1 MRDPLFRA
9 GAVGPAGSRT
19 GEEGRLAGRPGTGPR
34 PESGAAPAL
43 PRAGHAAAGTATA
56 APEAPPVRLGYI
68 DYLNCLPVY
77 FGIERG
83 AVELEVA
90 VQKGPPSVLNRAFL
104 EGRLDVTPISSIEY
118 ARHAADCVIMPGLSI
133 SADGRVASILL
144 FHRRPLE
151 ELDGRPVAL
160 TTASA
165 TSVVLTRIILEL
177 RYGVRPVYRRAE
189 PDLEAMLA
197 EHDAALLIGDDALLA
212 AVRHPEIPHADLGAE
227 WKAFTGHP
235 MVYALWVARRELAE
249 ADPAALRRITRVFH
263 ASQEYAWDRRPD
275 MVAEAVAR
283 RGLPPAV
290 VDDYFDL
297 IRHEFG
303 PRYRRGLVAYYE
315 HARRLGELDAVP
327 PLRVWGED

>member
-1 MRDPLFRA
+1 MGDQRFSA
-9 GAVGPAGSRT
+9 GSGLPAGRRT
-19 GEEGRLAGRPGTGPR
+19 G
-34 PESGAAPAL
+34 
-43 PRAGHAAAGTATA
+43 TA

-77 FGIERG
+77 FGIEQG
-83 AVELEVA
+83 AVELDVTVE
-90 VQKGPPSVLNRAFL
+90 KGPPSVLNRAFL

-118 ARHAADCVIMPGLSI
+118 ARHAEDCVIVPGLSI
-133 SADGRVASILL
+133 STDGRVASILL

-160 TTASA
+160 TAASA

-177 RYGVRPVYRRAE
+177 RYGVRPQYRITP

-212 AVRHPEIPHADLGAE
+212 AARRPEIPHVDLGAE
-227 WKAFTGHP
+227 WKALTGHP
-235 MVYALWVARRELAE
+235 MVYALWVARRELAD
-249 ADPAALRRITRVFH
+249 ADTAALRRLTRVLH
-263 ASQEYAWDRRPD
+263 ASQEYAWDHRPA

-303 PRYRRGLVAYYE
+303 PRYRRGLVAFYE
-315 HARRLGELDAVP
+315 HARRVGELEAVP
-327 PLRVWGED
+327 PLHVWGED

>member
-1 MRDPLFRA
+1 MGDQRFR
-9 GAVGPAGSRT
+9 T
-19 GEEGRLAGRPGTGPR
+19 
-34 PESGAAPAL
+34 GAAPQD
-43 PRAGHAAAGTATA
+43 AGGAAAGAPQAGRTGTA

-77 FGIERG
+77 FGIEQG
-83 AVELEVA
+83 AVDLDVT
-90 VQKGPPSVLNRAFL
+90 VQKGPPSQLNRAFL
-104 EGRLDVTPISSIEY
+104 EGWLDVTPISSIEY
-118 ARHAADCVIMPGLSI
+118 ARHAADCVIIPGLSI

-144 FHRRPLE
+144 FHRRPLA

-160 TTASA
+160 TASSA

-177 RYGVRPVYRRAE
+177 RYGVRPEYRVAP

-212 AVRHPEIPHADLGAE
+212 AHAHPEIPHVDLGTE

-249 ADPAALRRITRVFH
+249 TDPAALRRVTRVFH
-263 ASQEYAWDRRPD
+263 ASQEYSWDHRAA

-283 RGLPPAV
+283 RRLPPDV

-303 PRYRRGLVAYYE
+303 PRYRRGLVAFYE
-315 HARRLGELDAVP
+315 HARRVGELDAVP
-327 PLRVWGED
+327 PLNVWGED

>member
-1 MRDPLFRA
+1 MGDPFRKT
-9 GAVGPAGSRT
+9 VTPA
-19 GEEGRLAGRPGTGPR
+19 RPGTPTAPGDGAASATGATRTVPAA
-34 PESGAAPAL
+34 PSAPGVAVAAPA
-43 PRAGHAAAGTATA
+43 PAIRIGC
-56 APEAPPVRLGYI
+56 I

-77 FGIERG
+77 FGIEQG
-83 AVELEVA
+83 AVRLDVTVE
-90 VQKGPPSVLNRAFL
+90 KGPPAVLNRAFL
-104 EGRLDVTPISSIEY
+104 HGRLDVTPISSIEY
-118 ARHAADCVIMPGLSI
+118 ARHAGECVIIPGLAI

-160 TTASA
+160 TAASA

-177 RYGVRPVYRRAE
+177 RYGVRPVYRVVP

-212 AVRHPEIPHADLGAE
+212 AHTHPEIPHVDLGVE

-249 ADPAALRRITRVFH
+249 ADPAALRLVTRVFH
-263 ASQEYAWDRRPD
+263 ASQEYSWDHRPE
-275 MVAEAVAR
+275 MVAEGVAR
-283 RGLPPAV
+283 RGLPPEV

-303 PRYRRGLVAYYE
+303 PRYRRGLVAFYE
-315 HARRLGELDAVP
+315 RARRLGELGEVP

>member
-1 MRDPLFRA
+1 MGDQLFAA
-9 GAVGPAGSRT
+9 GDAVPAGRLP
-19 GEEGRLAGRPGTGPR
+19 GRKA
-34 PESGAAPAL
+34 
-43 PRAGHAAAGTATA
+43 ATA
-56 APEAPPVRLGYI
+56 APEAPPIRLGYI

-77 FGIERG
+77 FGIEQG
-83 AVELEVA
+83 AVELDVT
-90 VQKGPPSVLNRAFL
+90 VQKGPPSALNRAFR
-104 EGRLDVTPISSIEY
+104 EGRLDVTPVSSIEY
-118 ARHAADCVIMPGLSI
+118 ARHAADCVIIPGLSI

-160 TTASA
+160 TASSA

-177 RYGVRPVYRRAE
+177 RYGVRPAYRVAP
-189 PDLEAMLA
+189 PDLDAMLA

-212 AVRHPEIPHADLGAE
+212 AQAYPEIPHVDLGAE
-227 WKAFTGHP
+227 WKAFTGYP

-249 ADPAALRRITRVFH
+249 ADPAALRRVVRVFH
-263 ASQEYAWDRRPD
+263 ASQEYAWDRRPE

-283 RGLPPAV
+283 RGLPPDV

-303 PRYRRGLVAYYE
+303 PRYRRGLVAFYE
-315 HARRLGELDAVP
+315 YARRLGELDAVP
-327 PLRVWGED
+327 PLRVWGEE

>member
-1 MRDPLFRA
+1 MGDQLFAA
-9 GAVGPAGSRT
+9 GDAVPAGRLP
-19 GEEGRLAGRPGTGPR
+19 GRKA
-34 PESGAAPAL
+34 E
-43 PRAGHAAAGTATA
+43 TA
-56 APEAPPVRLGYI
+56 APEAPPIRLGYI

-77 FGIERG
+77 FGIEQG
-83 AVELEVA
+83 AVELDVT
-90 VQKGPPSVLNRAFL
+90 VKKGPPSALNRAFR
-104 EGRLDVTPISSIEY
+104 EGRLDVTPVSSIEY
-118 ARHAADCVIMPGLSI
+118 ARHAADCVIIPGLSI

-160 TTASA
+160 TASSA

-177 RYGVRPVYRRAE
+177 RYGVRPAYRVAP

-212 AVRHPEIPHADLGAE
+212 AQAHPEIPHVDLGTE
-227 WKAFTGHP
+227 WKRLTGHP

-249 ADPAALRRITRVFH
+249 ADPAALRRVVRLFQ
-263 ASQEYAWDRRPD
+263 ASQEYAWDHRPA

-283 RGLPPAV
+283 RGLPPDV
-290 VDDYFDL
+290 VDGYFDL

-303 PRYRRGLVAYYE
+303 PRYRRGLVAFYE
-315 HARRLGELDAVP
+315 YARRLGELDAVP
-327 PLRVWGED
+327 PLRVWGEE